1 MNQRTLLD
9 RLLSPAGFGLVLLLF
24 LFPFATVA
32 CSAEG
37 ASIDAS
43 FTGLDFVVGG
53 EPSISGAN
61 VDSEIGPE
69 LSATFIDFYSAE
81 PLAIIAAVLLL
92 AGMAVAVIRERKLRA
107 TTSAAIAA
115 VVLVLLVIEVFVR
128 LPSKVDEAMAWF
140 RAQADLQD
148 PIDASTS
155 PTITFWIA
163 IALLLALAG
172 WQGYE
177 VVRARSPEVAAGP
190 SPVPPDQLPSATPL
204 PAPATSPATT
214 DAEVQE
220 SWRSPEP
227 S

>member
-32 CSAEG
+32 CTAEG
-37 ASIDAS
+37 ASINAS

-53 EPSISGAN
+53 EPDISGAN
-61 VDSEIGPE
+61 IDGEMDGEIGPE
-69 LSATFIDFYSAE
+69 LAAAFIDFYDAE

-92 AGMAVAVIRERKLRA
+92 AGMAVAVIRERQLRA
-107 TTSAAIAA
+107 TISAAIAA
-115 VVLVLLVIEVFVR
+115 VVIVLLAIEVFVR
-128 LPSKVDEAMAWF
+128 APSRVDDAMAWF
-140 RAQADLQD
+140 RAEAGVQEQ
-148 PIDASTS
+148 IDASTS
-155 PTITFWIA
+155 PAIAFWIA
-163 IALLLALAG
+163 IALLLALAV

-177 VVRARSPEVAAGP
+177 AKRERSPEVAAGP
-190 SPVPPDQLPSATPL
+190 SPVPPDQPPP
-204 PAPATSPATT
+204 PAPAAT
-214 DAEVQE
+214 DAEVLE